1 MSKLLNQVSITV
13 KSNNFCDELDVD
25 LESSQLCAGNSV
37 QSNGLVRDTC
47 LGDSGGPLIVRNG
60 TKYYLSGIIRYIL
73 II

>member
-1 MSKLLNQVSITV
+1 M
-13 KSNNFCDELDVD
+13 DVD